1 MEPQAEYKKTA
12 EKDVKKFV
20 SQWKM
25 PPEVELAAN
34 SLDEMMGEEL
44 GALGGAL
51 VTGVFLIFIVM
62 AIQFESPKFSLMVMT
77 TIPFSLIGSFG
88 LLYLAGSPISMVSKM
103 CIRDSCMGISLF
115 CILLHFQNGV
125 FCASPRSITIAV
137 FRE

>member
-44 GALGGAL
+44 GALGEE
-51 VTGVFLIFIVM
+51 V
-62 AIQFESPKFSLMVMT
+62 
-77 TIPFSLIGSFG
+77 
-88 LLYLAGSPISMVSKM
+88 
-103 CIRDSCMGISLF
+103 LF
-115 CILLHFQNGV
+115 PTDWRIEC
-125 FCASPRSITIAV
+125 CS
-137 FRE
+137 

>member
-51 VTGVFLIFIVM
+51 VTGVFLIDLSDGRRHGGGEH
-62 AIQFESPKFSLMVMT
+62 Q
-77 TIPFSLIGSFG
+77 G
-88 LLYLAGSPISMVSKM
+88 LALLGELA
-103 CIRDSCMGISLF
+103 
-115 CILLHFQNGV
+115 
-125 FCASPRSITIAV
+125 
-137 FRE
+137 